1 MKNDATHPYSYQ
13 RNEGC
18 FSVLRNDTIKR
29 SMLSVA
35 FGGFGSCSVW
45 MTDEELS
52 TLVEMLSDC
61 LETSKPLFTEVT

>member
-18 FSVLRNDTIKR
+18 FSVLRHDTLKQ
-29 SMLSVA
+29 SMVRVS
-35 FGGFGSCSVW
+35 FGGSGDCTFW
-45 MTDEELS
+45 MTDKELS

-61 LETSKPLFTEVT
+61 LETSKPLFTEVS

>member
-1 MKNDATHPYSYQ
+1 MKNDATNPYSYQ

-18 FSVLRNDTIKR
+18 FSVLRNDTIEQ
-29 SMLSVA
+29 SLLSVA
-35 FGGFGSCSVW
+35 CGGFVSCSVW

-61 LETSKPLFTEVT
+61 LETSKPLFTEVS